1 MMIEL
6 SAHRITNIAV
16 DTPSVDHNWIQLTAK
31 DVRGEEFEVTLFLQQ
46 SRDKN
51 TTLYDFLHELRDS
64 TEQAIKELISVQQSQ
79 SED

>member
-1 MMIEL
+1 MIEV

-16 DTPSVDHNWIQLTAK
+16 DTPTVDNNWIVLTAR
-31 DVRGEEFEVTLFLQQ
+31 DVKGQEFEVTLFLQQ
-46 SRDKN
+46 SHDKN

-64 TEQAIKELISVQQSQ
+64 TEQAIKGLLDVQQSQ